1 MLPEIG
7 LFFLILSSVFAFLQI
22 TIPFVN
28 KNVNNILVN
37 KLINL
42 QIIGIVFSFCILS
55 YLFISSDFS
64 VLYVAKN
71 SNLNLDFIYKVCAL
85 WGAHEGSILL
95 WLLLLQI
102 WFFIA
107 KKDKDNSYSFSVIN
121 FILLQYII
129 WFSNPF
135 ARIFMNIPDNGLDL
149 NPLLQDPG
157 FIIHPPLLYLGY
169 VGYAAIFCIDLNH
182 KNFVKNLKLIQ
193 RINIISWGFLTLGIT
208 IGSFWAYYELG
219 WGGFWYWDPVEN
231 ASFMPWLLGTAL
243 THNLIINIRKNILI
257 KSSYLLIIYSF
268 ALSVF
273 GTFLVRS
280 GVLNSVHAFASDP
293 KRGLYLLAVT
303 LLIVAIGYIKFFK
316 LNFETNK
323 DKERKSE
330 LGIKEI
336 LLVLNSLL
344 LTISASIVLLG
355 TLYPLVLEVFEIS
368 SITVGPGYF
377 NTVLIPVFIPLL
389 ILLGLSPNFNKA
401 IKDKKQVYKKIFF
414 LLSVALI
421 LSVFINYLIYK
432 IYNEAYLSIFIS
444 TFTFIWILVN
454 LFYDAIINLI
464 NKRYS
469 FVLKYLS
476 FYIAHLGVAITLIGI
491 AMSTMYLESSDVML
505 KIGDKA
511 NLGNYEFTLDK
522 IKRVSKSNY
531 LAKVAYIKVNDKKY
545 NLDFVMHPEKRFYT
559 NSQMLLTEVALKG
572 SFLKDIYLALGD
584 VITDPKNLNIGHI
597 TLRIKIMPFIR
608 FIWLGGVFIFIAALI
623 SFARLR
629 KE

>member
-1 MLPEIG
+1 MLQEIG

-22 TIPFVN
+22 TLPYVN
-28 KNVNNILVN
+28 KNVNRVLIN
-37 KLINL
+37 KLINV
-42 QIIGIVFSFCILS
+42 QILGIVFSFCILS
-55 YLFISSDFS
+55 YLFVTSDFS

-71 SNLNLDFIYKVCAL
+71 SNLNLDFIYKLCAL

-107 KKDKDNSYSFSVIN
+107 KDKGYSFSVVN
-121 FILLQYII
+121 FVLLQYII

-135 ARIFMNIPDNGLDL
+135 ARIFMNIPENGLDL
-149 NPLLQDPG
+149 NPLLQDLG
-157 FIIHPPLLYLGY
+157 FVIHPPLLYLGY
-169 VGYAAIFCIDLNH
+169 VGYAAIFCIALNH
-182 KNFVKNLKLIQ
+182 KNFIKNLELIQ
-193 RINIISWGFLTLGIT
+193 KINIISWGFLTLGIT

-243 THNLIINIRKNILI
+243 THNLIINRRKNILI

-303 LLIVAIGYIKFFK
+303 LLIVAIGYVKFFK
-316 LNFETNK
+316 LTIASKK
-323 DKERKSE
+323 DKLKLSV
-330 LGIKEI
+330 KDI

-355 TLYPLVLEVFEIS
+355 TLYPLILEVFEIS

-377 NTVLIPVFIPLL
+377 NTVLIPIFIPLL
-389 ILLGLSPNFNKA
+389 ILLGISPNFNKA
-401 IKDKKQVYKKIFF
+401 IKSKKDIYKKISLLFATSF
-414 LLSVALI
+414 LISI
-421 LSVFINYLIYK
+421 FINILIYK
-432 IYNEAYLSIFIS
+432 IFDEIYLSIFIA
-444 TFTFIWILVN
+444 TFAFIWILVN
-454 LFYDAIINLI
+454 LFYDIVINLI
-464 NKRYS
+464 NKKYS

-476 FYIAHLGVAITLIGI
+476 FYIAHLGVAITLLGI
-491 AMSTMYLESSDVML
+491 AMSTMYVESTDVML
-505 KIGDKA
+505 KIGDKT
-511 NLGNYEFTLDK
+511 NLGNYEFILDK
-522 IKRVSKSNY
+522 IMRVSKSNY
-531 LAKVAYIKVNDKKY
+531 LSKVAYIKVHDKKHDINFAMY
-545 NLDFVMHPEKRFYT
+545 PEKRFYP

-572 SFLKDIYLALGD
+572 SILKDIYLALGE
-584 VITDPKNLNIGHI
+584 VVTDPKNMNIGHI
-597 TLRIKIMPFIR
+597 TLRVKIMPFIR

-623 SFARLR
+623 SFVRLR
-629 KE
+629 KS